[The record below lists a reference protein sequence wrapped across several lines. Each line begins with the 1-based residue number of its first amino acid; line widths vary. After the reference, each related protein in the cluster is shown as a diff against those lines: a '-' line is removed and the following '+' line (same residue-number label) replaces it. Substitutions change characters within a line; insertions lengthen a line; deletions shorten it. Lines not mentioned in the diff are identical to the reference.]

1 MKINGKPDGGGGGV
15 ITSLTATENGT
26 YIPSSGVDGFAPVE
40 VDVPIPSFITETLNV
55 SENGTYTP
63 GTGIDGFNQ
72 VSVEVLPLLQNKTI
86 NVNGSYTADEG
97 YYGLNTIIV
106 SVPDVP
112 AVTETLSV
120 TDNGIYIPSV
130 GVDGFS
136 KVTVD
141 VPQSVTGYTQKDL
154 TEKTFTITDL
164 NNSASYVASRA
175 FMNYNGL
182 NAIHLNNCSIVYSE
196 AFSGCGDLTT
206 VSLPNTDIL
215 KGSVFNRCGKL
226 EDVYLPKC
234 EYVELYAFAYCYS
247 LTSIDLP
254 KCKELQMNTFF
265 YCQNL
270 QSVSFPELVNLF
282 SNVFKNCTS
291 LTSIDLPECLSIGN
305 NAFEGCPLTTVSL
318 PKCISISNSVFSSYS
333 MSQIDLPMCLTIGEN
348 VFTGHWQNGS
358 PLTTLNAPFCTQIGN
373 GTLNNCESLTSVSL
387 PLCYNVYA
395 SMGYLNISEVS
406 LPVVSSMSY
415 NMFNNASNL
424 VSLTLGT
431 GTYIIPTYNNQMLT
445 GTPIL
450 SGNGSIYV
458 DAAMYDKWITANGWS
473 SLSSVFVSVGNTDPM
488 ISYSDGIL
496 YGKTSFLNH
505 TWNSYV
511 EVGGT
516 ITSLSFPN
524 CKIIYAGVGLSTVT
538 SVYFPECEVVLD
550 GFNNLSALTTID
562 LPNCKILR
570 GGFRGCGQLTS
581 VSVPECRA
589 LVASQTFH
597 QCYNLSSIN
606 LPKCEFISANGIG
619 EVAPGCSLTLGY
631 SKMVFLSGTLGDNNR
646 ITSIYVPA
654 SLVSIYKEDKG
665 YWGTYYS
672 SKIFPIE

>member
-1 MKINGKPDGGGGGV
+1 MKINGKPDGGGGGGV
-15 ITSLTATENGT
+15 ITGLTAISNGIYT
-26 YIPSSGVDGFAPVE
+26 AGGGVDGYSPVE
-40 VDVPIPSFITETLNV
+40 VNVQPS
-55 SENGTYTP
+55 
-63 GTGIDGFNQ
+63 
-72 VSVEVLPLLQNKTI
+72 LQDMTI
-86 NVNGSYTADEG
+86 IANGSYTADEG

-154 TEKTFTITDL
+154 TEKTFIITDL
-164 NNSASYVASRA
+164 NNSASYVASGA
-175 FMNYNGL
+175 FKNYIGMRE
-182 NAIHLNNCSIVYSE
+182 IHLNNCSIVYNE
-196 AFSGCGDLTT
+196 AFYSIGELNS
-206 VSLPNTDIL
+206 VSLPYTIGIRSSAFAYCKNL
-215 KGSVFNRCGKL
+215 K
-226 EDVYLPKC
+226 DVYLPNC
-234 EYVELYAFAYCYS
+234 NYINDNAFNSCSSS
-247 LTSIDLP
+247 LSSIDLP
-254 KCKELQMNTFF
+254 KCETIENNAFAFCKSLQF
-265 YCQNL
+265 
-270 QSVSFPELVNLF
+270 VSAPECHLIGSSAF
-282 SNVFKNCTS
+282 RSCTS
-291 LTSIDLPECLSIGN
+291 LTGIDFPACYSIGN
-305 NAFEGCPLTTVSL
+305 NAFEFCSLTTVSL
-318 PKCISISNSVFSSYS
+318 PMCVSIGNSAFMSYL
-333 MSQIDLPMCLTIGEN
+333 MSQIDLPMCLTIGDN
-348 VFTGHWQNGS
+348 AFTGHWQSGS
-358 PLTTLNAPFCTQIGN
+358 PLTTLNAPLCVKIGN
-373 GTLNNCESLTSVSL
+373 GALNNCKSLTSVSL

-395 SMGYLNISEVS
+395 SMYGLNISEVS
-406 LPVVSSMSY
+406 LPVVSSMS
-415 NMFNNASNL
+415 NNIFNNASNL

-431 GTYIIPTYNNQMLT
+431 GTYIIPKYNNQMLT

-473 SLSSVFVSVGNTDPM
+473 SLSSVFVSIGNTDPM

-496 YGKTSFLNH
+496 YGKTSFLDHN
-505 TWNSYV
+505 WKSYV

-524 CKIIYAGVGLSTVT
+524 CKIIYIGVGLSTVT
-538 SVYFPECEVVLD
+538 SVYFPECEVVMD

-562 LPNCKILR
+562 LPKCKIMN
-570 GGFRGCGQLTS
+570 GAFRGCGSLTS
-581 VSVPECRA
+581 VSLPECRA
-589 LVASQTFH
+589 LITSQTFH
-597 QCYNLSSIN
+597 QCFNLSSIN

-631 SKMVFLSGTLGDNNR
+631 SKMVYLSGTLGDNNR

-654 SLVSIYKEDKG
+654 SLVSIYKEDGG

-672 SKIFPIE
+672 SRIFPIE